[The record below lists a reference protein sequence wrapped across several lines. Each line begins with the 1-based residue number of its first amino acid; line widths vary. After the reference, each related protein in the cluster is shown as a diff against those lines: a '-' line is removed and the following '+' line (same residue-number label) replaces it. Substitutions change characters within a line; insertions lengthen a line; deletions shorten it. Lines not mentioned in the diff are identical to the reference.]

1 MPPYIG
7 CKLSLISTSDVRYQ
21 GTLYTIDPQE
31 STIALQNVQNMGTE
45 NRRSDKVEASSTI
58 YEYIVFRGDNIKTLK
73 LIDDDS
79 DSVLIND
86 PAILEVK
93 QSGFLDRDKQQST
106 MRKQRIKKAK
116 AKAKPVTSWKG
127 NRGGR
132 NWFGG
137 RGGSRYPQRGNSR
150 SRRGRGGTLN
160 GRRNRGTSNGGY
172 RQGYPKNYGY
182 IDKNW
187 TDGPDYNPQY
197 IGNNGRNVSKNKRRN
212 GRSRKS
218 QESVRDNNHSLDI
231 PGTGKFL
238 ERQANDKN
246 DID

>member
-45 NRRSDKVEASSTI
+45 NRRSKKVEASSTI

-93 QSGFLDRDKQQST
+93 QSG
-106 MRKQRIKKAK
+106 
-116 AKAKPVTSWKG
+116 
-127 NRGGR
+127 
-132 NWFGG
+132 
-137 RGGSRYPQRGNSR
+137 
-150 SRRGRGGTLN
+150 
-160 GRRNRGTSNGGY
+160 
-172 RQGYPKNYGY
+172 
-182 IDKNW
+182 
-187 TDGPDYNPQY
+187 
-197 IGNNGRNVSKNKRRN
+197 
-212 GRSRKS
+212 
-218 QESVRDNNHSLDI
+218 SLD
-231 PGTGKFL
+231 P
-238 ERQANDKN
+238 N
-246 DID
+246 